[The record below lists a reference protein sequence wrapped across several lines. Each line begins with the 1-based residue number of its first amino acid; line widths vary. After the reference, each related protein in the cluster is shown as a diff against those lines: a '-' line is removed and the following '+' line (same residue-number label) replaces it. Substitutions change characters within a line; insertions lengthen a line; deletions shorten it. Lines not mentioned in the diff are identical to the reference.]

1 MLAWPLPA
9 TCARFVRFRRLPLTS
24 PPLHPPLWP
33 TPRPVATGVTPRL
46 AWLFDIDGTLL
57 LTQGASREAFSGALR
72 ERLGVDDDLA
82 GIAFAGRTEPLILAD
97 ILARIGRRFDDGDEA
112 RFWDA
117 VFAHM
122 GGLLRP
128 GRGLL
133 MPGVPAILDA
143 IEDEPQ
149 WVSGLLTGNMTRM
162 ALIKL
167 AHFQIDHRFAFGAF
181 GQEAPDRNALAC
193 VAVERVRAA
202 YGVPPS
208 RCIVVGDTEHD
219 IACARAAGARV
230 VAVAT
235 GAVPREVL
243 AAHEPDL
250 ALHDLSDFDEILDW
264 ARGVAAGE

>member
-1 MLAWPLPA
+1 MAA
-9 TCARFVRFRRLPLTS
+9 SRHMCALRQIPEAPLTS
-24 PPLHPPLWP
+24 PFPNPPSWP
-33 TPRPVATGVTPRL
+33 IPRPAPAGTAPRL

-57 LTQGASREAFSGALR
+57 LTEGASRQAFSGALR

-97 ILARIGRRFDDGDEA
+97 ILARIGRRFEDGDEA

-117 VFAHM
+117 VFAQM
-122 GGLLRP
+122 RMLLHP

-143 IEDEPQ
+143 IDQEPQ

-162 ALIKL
+162 AEIKL
-167 AHFQIDHRFAFGAF
+167 ARFQLEHRFAFGAF
-181 GQEAPDRNALAC
+181 GQEAVDRNALAR
-193 VAVERVRAA
+193 VAVERVRTA

-235 GAVPREVL
+235 GSVPRAVL
-243 AAHEPDL
+243 AEHAPDML
-250 ALHDLSDFDEILDW
+250 FDDLGEFGALLEW
-264 ARGVAAGE
+264 AREVARGV

>member
-1 MLAWPLPA
+1 MLAWPLPV
-9 TCARFVRFRRLPLTS
+9 TCARFVRFRRLPLAS
-24 PPLHPPLWP
+24 PTLHPPFWP
-33 TPRPVATGVTPRL
+33 TPRPVASGVTPRL

-97 ILARIGRRFDDGDEA
+97 ILERIGRRFEDGDEGK
-112 RFWDA
+112 FWDA
-117 VFAHM
+117 VFAQM
-122 GGLLRP
+122 GTLLHP

-167 AHFQIDHRFAFGAF
+167 ARFQIEHRFAFGAF
-181 GQEAPDRNALAC
+181 GQEAANRNALAQ

-235 GAVPREVL
+235 GSVPREVL
-243 AAHEPDL
+243 AAHEPDMMYDDL
-250 ALHDLSDFDEILDW
+250 GDFGALLEW
-264 ARGVAAGE
+264 AREVAAGE